1 MSGADIE
8 KLMGIGA
15 AAVETVLAEYSSGD
29 DAKFGVIY
37 EAMRYSLLGGGK
49 RLRPFL
55 VLQFALLS
63 AAESGADPERAYN
76 AGLAYGAALEMIHTY
91 SLIHD
96 DLPCMDNDD
105 LRRGKPTSHIK
116 FGEANAL
123 LAGDAL
129 LTRSF
134 GVAAQNAYASPET
147 NCKAVA
153 LLSTCAGAD
162 GMIGGQVLDLIGE
175 NESFG
180 MDELGRLQSLKTG
193 ELIRCAALLGCYA
206 GGASEALCEAAEK
219 YALGIG
225 RAFQVI
231 DDILDVIGD
240 VELLGKPIASDK
252 DSGKTTFLTYMSVDE
267 AYSYAAK
274 LTDGA
279 KAAISEFDGSDVLC
293 TLADYL
299 ITRKK

>member
-1 MSGADIE
+1 MSSVDIE
-8 KLMGIGA
+8 KLLSVGA
-15 AAVETVLAEYSSGD
+15 AAVETVLAEYSAGD
-29 DAKFGVIY
+29 DPRFGVIY

-63 AAESGADPERAYN
+63 ASESGADPQRAYE
-76 AGLAYGAALEMIHTY
+76 AALPYACALEMIHTY

-105 LRRGKPTSHIK
+105 MRRGKPTSHKK

-134 GVAAQNAYASPET
+134 GVAASNAYASPET
-147 NCKAVA
+147 NCRAVA
-153 LLSTCAGAD
+153 LLSKCAGAD

-175 NESFG
+175 NEAF
-180 MDELGRLQSLKTG
+180 DLETLERLQSLKTG
-193 ELIRCAALLGCYA
+193 ELIRCASLLGCYA
-206 GGASEALCEAAEK
+206 GGASEKLCEAAEH

-231 DDILDVIGD
+231 DDILDVAGD
-240 VELLGKPIASDK
+240 ESVLGKPIGSDK
-252 DSGKTTFLTYMSVDE
+252 DSGKTTFVTLMSME
-267 AYSYAAK
+267 KAYAYAEK
-274 LTDGA
+274 LTDDA
-279 KAAISEFDGSDVLC
+279 KAAVSAYEGSEILC
-293 TLADYL
+293 ALADYL
-299 ITRKK
+299 LTRKK